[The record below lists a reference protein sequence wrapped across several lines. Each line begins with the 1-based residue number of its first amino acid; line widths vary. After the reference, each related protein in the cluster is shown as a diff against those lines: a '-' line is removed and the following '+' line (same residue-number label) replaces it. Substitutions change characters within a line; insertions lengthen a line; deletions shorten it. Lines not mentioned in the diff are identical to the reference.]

1 MSLMIH
7 AGAKAATY
15 EELADAPMPESTA
28 THVPI
33 AHRSVVD
40 MVKYSLGFFGH
51 NVAEESYALTADGL
65 RFFGVLSLRSPHG
78 DYSDTIGLR
87 NSNDRTFP
95 IGISFGSRVFVCD
108 NLAFIG
114 DHVIKRKH
122 TANAKRDLP
131 GLVAAVIEPLA
142 AQRAVQAEKLA
153 LYKTV
158 EFNEDHARSAIMRM
172 YLEQVI
178 NLQRIPDVHNA
189 WLVPP
194 HDWGP
199 PSAWRL
205 FNATTYALHGR
216 VAENPRATRTLH
228 QVIDGTCELVTGI
241 SPKTRPQY

>member
-1 MSLMIH
+1 
-7 AGAKAATY
+7 
-15 EELADAPMPESTA
+15 
-28 THVPI
+28 
-33 AHRSVVD
+33 
-40 MVKYSLGFFGH
+40 MVKYSLGFFNH
-51 NVAEESYALTADGL
+51 EIAEENYALTADGL
-65 RFFGVLSLRSPHG
+65 RFFGVFSLRSSHG

-153 LYKTV
+153 HYKAV
-158 EFNEDHARSAIMRM
+158 EFNEDHVRSAIMWM
-172 YLEQVI
+172 YLERVI

-189 WLVPP
+189 WLAPP

-205 FNATTYALHGR
+205 FNAATYALHGR

-241 SPKTRPQY
+241 SPKTRPLR

>member
-15 EELADAPMPESTA
+15 AELADAPMPEPTA

-40 MVKYSLGFFGH
+40 MVKYSLGFFNH
-51 NVAEESYALTADGL
+51 EVADENYALAANGL
-65 RFFGVLSLRSPHG
+65 RFFGILSLRSPHG

-114 DHVIKRKH
+114 DQVIKRKH

-131 GLVAAVIEPLA
+131 GLVAAVIEPLT
-142 AQRAVQAEKLA
+142 AQRAVQAEKIA
-153 LYKTV
+153 QYKTIP
-158 EFNEDHARSAIMRM
+158 FNEDHARSTIFRM

-178 NLQRIPDVHNA
+178 NLQRLPDVWNA
-189 WLVPP
+189 WRQPP
-194 HDWGP
+194 HDWGDET
-199 PSAWRL
+199 AWRL
-205 FNATTYALHGR
+205 FNAATYAMRGR

-241 SPKTRPQY
+241 SPTSRPIH